1 MFFGFGAL
9 PGRGASVS
17 AALMRFFASGSP
29 GASGFG
35 RAGRRRLFLTTMLL
49 PLLAGAARPCAGQ
62 GVAQQTPA
70 PADTARRQVQL
81 PEARVR
87 SASEAALL
95 QLKLATSPAGT
106 FTTRLDP
113 AALGPGASLGAVL
126 ANQTP
131 LAVRQ
136 YGPGQLASLSVRGTS
151 AQQVAVLWHGFN
163 LNFPTL
169 GQADLSLLP
178 AAALT
183 SAELLHGPDAAR
195 YGSGAVGG
203 ALRVATDDFTAD
215 LYSGHELTPAV
226 ARGQVVVAAGSF
238 GQQAVSMR
246 ADVGGA
252 HQRSSTSAQMGRAA
266 NDFPY
271 RYRTFQGT
279 QTARQV
285 NAATRSYSVTQDYS
299 ANLGTA
305 WRLAAAA
312 WLTGAERQ
320 IAPALNTPN
329 THAQEHDA
337 SRRLLLAAT
346 YREHTTLRVA
356 SFADVIDYT
365 DDRTGPS
372 DSRSQSWQGQ
382 LETAHQLRYHGPN
395 QLRVRGGLEAQH
407 FRARADGYGAGVK
420 TEHRAAAFGEATLER
435 STSHP
440 FTATLSVRQAVLPQ
454 GRAPF
459 TPALRA
465 DWQALERANLHLW
478 ASAARAYRAPT
489 LNERYWRPGGN
500 PDLRPE
506 DSFGYEAGAT
516 LSPSRQYGQYGA
528 LGSLEIVAFQQRVSN
543 WVQWTPDGATGLW
556 SPRNLR
562 RVRSRGIEAQA
573 KILLRGA
580 PATGSHTALRLAGQW
595 LQTVKTA
602 GLPADPDPVGV
613 QLPYVPTRAGSATLL
628 HGRNLLPKLRLDAN
642 FSGTLTSRRTT
653 TADGQET
660 LPGYGLLHAGASLT
674 RPFGSA
680 DEAGSLTLRLDC
692 FNLLN
697 SEYQSQQNRPM
708 PGRAWQV
715 SLTLRTP

>member
-1 MFFGFGAL
+1 
-9 PGRGASVS
+9 
-17 AALMRFFASGSP
+17 MRFFASGSP
-29 GASGFG
+29 GALL
-35 RAGRRRLFLTTMLL
+35 RRRVGRRRLLFFLLL

-62 GVAQQTPA
+62 GRAQQTPA
-70 PADTARRQVQL
+70 PADTARRQVVL

-87 SASEAALL
+87 SASEAALPQMNL
-95 QLKLATSPAGT
+95 DTSPAGT
-106 FTTRLDP
+106 FTTRLNP

-183 SAELLHGPDAAR
+183 SAELLHGPTAAR

-215 LYSGHELTPAV
+215 LYPADFGPSPTE
-226 ARGQVVVAAGSF
+226 ARGQVAVSGGSF
-238 GQQAVSMR
+238 GQQAVSLR

-252 HQRSSTSAQMGRAA
+252 RQRSSTSAQVGRAA

-271 RYRTFQGT
+271 QYRTFRGP

-285 NAATRSYSVTQDYS
+285 NAATRSYSLTQDYA
-299 ANLGTA
+299 ANLNHN

-329 THAQEHDA
+329 THAREHDA
-337 SRRLLLAAT
+337 SRRLLLGAT
-346 YREHTTLRVA
+346 YRDHTTLRVA
-356 SFADVIDYT
+356 SFADVIDYA

-382 LETAHQLRYHGPN
+382 LETAHQFVSSRPWPN
-395 QLRVRGGLEAQH
+395 QVRVRGGLEVQH
-407 FRARADGYGAGVK
+407 FRARADGYGAGLK

-435 STSHP
+435 YPPHP

-465 DWQALERANLHLW
+465 DWQVLKRANLHLW

-506 DSFGYEAGAT
+506 DSFGYEVGANLNPRRPVARNGSVT
-516 LSPSRQYGQYGA
+516 

-562 RVRSRGIEAQA
+562 RVRSRGVEGQA
-573 KILLRGA
+573 NIWLHGTPA
-580 PATGSHTALRLAGQW
+580 PAPSTSLRLAGQW

-602 GLPADPDPVGV
+602 GLPTDPDPVGV
-613 QLPYVPTRAGSATLL
+613 QLPYVPTRAGSATLA
-628 HGRNLLPKLRLDAN
+628 HSRNLAPKLYLDATLG
-642 FSGTLTSRRTT
+642 GTLTSRRTT

-660 LPGYGLLHAGASLT
+660 LPGYGLLHAGAGLT
-674 RPFGSA
+674 RTFGA
-680 DEAGSLTLRLDC
+680 AYKAGGLTLHLDC

-697 SEYQSQQNRPM
+697 TEYQSQQNRPM